1 MERALYIYRERE
13 IEREREREG
22 RIKARTVSSRCIFF
36 EKKKRQD
43 SRDMSPPFQNVGSHN
58 SNDCRGKLSSLSL
71 DPM

>member
-1 MERALYIYRERE
+1 MERAFYIYIYIYLY
-13 IEREREREG
+13 IERERES

-71 DPM
+71 GPM